1 MERLGRFFGQSIL
14 GLGALQGLSLMGLGI
29 GVNLVNAAVLGLLG
43 LPGLGLLLMG
53 NVLIQ

>member
-1 MERLGRFFGQSIL
+1 MEGFGRFFGQSLL
-14 GLGALQGLSLMGLGI
+14 GLGALQGLSLLGLGV

-53 NVLIQ
+53 DVLIG